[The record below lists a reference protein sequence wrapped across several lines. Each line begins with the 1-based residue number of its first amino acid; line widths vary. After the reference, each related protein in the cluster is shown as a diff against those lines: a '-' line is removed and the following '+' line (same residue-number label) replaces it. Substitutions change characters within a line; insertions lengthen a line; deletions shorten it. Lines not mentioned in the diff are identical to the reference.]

1 MGRGFFVYHQYQIV
15 IKTNTGRIAGEI
27 QFEHFIVQDSP
38 RRTSAFA
45 LIESFVSISMLQVSS
60 WIRIF
65 NGWSSISLFSSFMA
79 PELSISLEWLIFLS

>member
-27 QFEHFIVQDSP
+27 QFEHFIVQDGP

-45 LIESFVSISMLQVSS
+45 LIESQISS
-60 WIRIF
+60 WIHIF